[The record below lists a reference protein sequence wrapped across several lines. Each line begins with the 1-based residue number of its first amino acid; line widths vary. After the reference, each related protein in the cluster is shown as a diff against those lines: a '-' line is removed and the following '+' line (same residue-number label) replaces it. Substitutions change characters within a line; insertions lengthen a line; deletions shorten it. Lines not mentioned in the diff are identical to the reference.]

1 MGSSLE
7 FHLHICELLENAA
20 DLSCCDLLSRY
31 PAPTVCSAGT
41 HCASEPPSIA
51 ANSQKQHRRN
61 TLCIATPWRGCSFW
75 CLRFYLSFSLSFP
88 LPLPPPPSLFLCSI
102 LYIFTLVV
110 VYFFKMAYDDGMETG
125 EQYQHPH
132 GIELN
137 EYSGMAA
144 NSYPGG
150 PDSDEEKDAIHSAA
164 NEYETDSHSRLHR
177 GLKTRQISMIAL
189 GGALGTGLLINT
201 WVQYSENHR

>member
-1 MGSSLE
+1 
-7 FHLHICELLENAA
+7 
-20 DLSCCDLLSRY
+20 
-31 PAPTVCSAGT
+31 
-41 HCASEPPSIA
+41 
-51 ANSQKQHRRN
+51 
-61 TLCIATPWRGCSFW
+61 
-75 CLRFYLSFSLSFP
+75 
-88 LPLPPPPSLFLCSI
+88 
-102 LYIFTLVV
+102 
-110 VYFFKMAYDDGMETG
+110 MAYDDGMETV

-201 WVQYSENHR
+201 WVQYSENHRIEANNYSGVWLQKVGPGSLLISYSLVGVLCYAVMAAMVRYESRSTCRFLFTTFV